1 MVGVAQM
8 SSPEWFTVVAAI
20 TDAQHLGEL
29 ESAAMNAL
37 KRALPRHQ
45 VSLRWVGQG
54 EPEPGMTVRVLGEVE
69 QYGWLLIHPAELTPA
84 EAKTLQAIERLIVT
98 GYERILNRSGRN
110 SLQQRLRF
118 KIEVLRD
125 SDDPDLICRQ
135 FGQVLSEL
143 IALPVNLG
151 IVVPSRSSAWL
162 ELTAQYSAQPGDGI
176 DQHRFWPVDTD
187 LSSVVIK
194 LGVPISSVAYLDDCG
209 RYDVRPHPDHQTPE
223 TAPSYWVGSP
233 IRFAGETLGAVYVCI
248 TTSVALDEAQRQT
261 VNEAAYYAGYLLR
274 PIILQRAAQ
283 RAQQQQEAWI
293 NIVSASAHLVDPE
306 RALQTM
312 LDASCRLLDVEGGG
326 LFLYNEAQNDLV
338 FRYAFGSQLH
348 KLLGF
353 RIPLTQGIV
362 GQSFTTGKPV
372 IINDATHDPRR
383 SYTLDRIVGVTCNNL
398 INVPFATPAG
408 VRANLQY
415 INRRSGAPFSET
427 DTEQIYAIA
436 GLMSLVLDHSQQ
448 WAKVETGIIRQM
460 RDLDR
465 WNAELRSVLALN
477 RELLSAASQEQLFRL
492 IIDTISQRMQFL
504 GAALF
509 VNRREHSVHPM
520 LECVAATGGLAGE
533 FLLGTY
539 LAAGRLDVLVN
550 EWSFGEHCFLLNRRS
565 PTFAVLFDLPPPP
578 NGQRI
583 EIGLNQWDTDDLLVV
598 LLRAANREVQAV
610 LLLDQPVSGQR
621 PAMADLQALTV
632 YASIAGAAID
642 MALLRDRQQRS
653 LERLTALNG
662 LGMVIHSQSLPQPQ
676 VLEMTARGMVE
687 IVSAKWAQIVLF
699 DEDRDELRI
708 ERTIG
713 ACSLNHDVVITLA
726 RRAILNRR
734 PVFRSATTVALPL
747 RGTQRMIGVTVI
759 GGDRALD
766 SADIEML
773 MLYATQT
780 AIAIESMRLLE
791 EVRRGRDNLARIMA
805 TIEDGLL
812 LFAANGTVIVAN
824 EAFARLTHTAE
835 WLPPL
840 QRIDGL
846 SMHELLEQW
855 TAQRLLD
862 PTTVTHL
869 QRSLTASGA
878 TGELAGSDGVFAWTL
893 TQASDFAAGHA
904 QTFLLTIRDV
914 TTAKKAERLRADLT
928 HMMIHDLR
936 QPLSSI
942 MLAFEQLVSE
952 LGNLLTERQQQAVRI
967 GQNSARQLLN
977 LVNTMLDIG
986 QLESG
991 QMPLDREPL
1000 PIESLIERVIDPLMI
1015 QAQLKGVKVLR
1026 RIDPQV
1032 RMLFADS
1039 AIIARVLQNLLDNA
1053 LKFSPPNSAITV
1065 EVNVAPA
1072 NGPDQTFSFS
1082 DDLTVSIPGDRVAH
1096 IVVRDQG
1103 PGIPPEEQEHIFER
1117 FSQVGRWR
1125 SEGSGLGLAFCR
1137 LAVVAHQGSIWVES
1151 EPDRGSAFHFTLPL
1165 AEIRGE

>member
-37 KRALPRHQ
+37 KLALPRHQ
-45 VSLRWVGQG
+45 VSLQWVGQG
-54 EPEPGMTVRVLGEVE
+54 ELEPSMTVRVLGEVD
-69 QYGWLLIHPAELTPA
+69 QYGWLLIHPPELTPA
-84 EAKTLQAIERLIVT
+84 EAEALQAIERLIVA
-98 GYERILNRSGRN
+98 GYERMLHRSGRKGWR
-110 SLQQRLRF
+110 QRLRF
-118 KIEVLRD
+118 EIEVLRD

-151 IVVPSRSSAWL
+151 VVVPIRSSEWL
-162 ELTAQYSAQPGDGI
+162 ELMAQYSAQSGDGAN
-176 DQHRFWPVDTD
+176 QQRFWPVDTD

-194 LGVPISSVAYLDDCG
+194 LGVPISSVAYLDDCA

-223 TAPSYWVGSP
+223 TALSYWVGSP

-248 TTSVALDEAQRQT
+248 TTTTALDEAQRQT
-261 VNEAAYYAGYLLR
+261 VDEAAYYACYLLR

-283 RAQQQQEAWI
+283 HAQEQRAAWMEL
-293 NIVSASAHLVDPE
+293 VAASASVVNPD

-312 LDASCRLLDVEGGG
+312 LDASCRLLDVRGGG
-326 LFLYNEAQNDLV
+326 LFIYDEAQNKLIL
-338 FRYAFGSQLH
+338 RYVTGQLSQTFVGLW
-348 KLLGF
+348 LSLSDDV
-353 RIPLTQGIV
+353 I
-362 GQSFTTGKPV
+362 GQSFTASKPI
-372 IINDATHDPRR
+372 IINDALNNPQSSHKVNGI
-383 SYTLDRIVGVTCNNL
+383 LGVVCHNL

-408 VRANLQY
+408 VRASLKY
-415 INRRSGAPFSET
+415 INRRGGAPFLEA
-427 DTEQIYAIA
+427 DIEQINAVA
-436 GLMSLVLDHSQQ
+436 GLMGQMIDRAQQ
-448 WAKVETGIIRQM
+448 LAYIETGIIRQI

-465 WNAELRSVLALN
+465 WNADLRSVLALN

-520 LECVAATGGLAGE
+520 LECVGATGGLAGE
-533 FLLGTY
+533 FPLGTY

-550 EWSFGEHCFLLNRRS
+550 EWSFGEHCFLLSRRS

-583 EIGLNQWDTDDLLVV
+583 EIGSNQWGTDDLLVV

-632 YASIAGAAID
+632 YASMAGAAID
-642 MALLRDRQQRS
+642 MTLLRDRQQRS

-699 DEDRDELRI
+699 DADRDDLRI

-713 ACSLNHDVVITLA
+713 ACSVSHDVVVTLA
-726 RRAILNRR
+726 RRAIINRR

-805 TIEDGLL
+805 AVENGLL
-812 LFAANGTVIVAN
+812 LFVANGTVIVAN
-824 EAFARLTHTAE
+824 EAFARLAHTAE
-835 WLPPL
+835 WSPPL

-855 TAQRLLD
+855 AVQRLLD
-862 PTTVTHL
+862 PTTVAHL
-869 QRSLTASGA
+869 QRSLTAAGA
-878 TGELAGSDGVFAWTL
+878 TGELAGSDGVFAWSS
-893 TQASDFAAGHA
+893 TQASDLAAGHA

-914 TTAKKAERLRADLT
+914 TVAKKAERLRADLT
-928 HMMIHDLR
+928 HMVIHDLR

-942 MLAFEQLVSE
+942 MLAFEQLMSE
-952 LGNLLTERQQQAVRI
+952 LGDLLTERQQQAVRI

-986 QLESG
+986 RLESG

-1000 PIESLIERVIDPLMI
+1000 PIENLIERVIDPLMI
-1015 QAQLKGVKVLR
+1015 QAQLKGVQVLQ
-1026 RIDPQV
+1026 RIDPRV

-1072 NGPDQTFSFS
+1072 NGPDQTVSFS
-1082 DDLTVSIPGDRVAH
+1082 DELTVSIPGDRVAH

-1103 PGIPPEEQEHIFER
+1103 PGIPPEEREHIFER
-1117 FSQVGRWR
+1117 FSQAGHRR

-1151 EPDRGSAFHFTLPL
+1151 ELDRGSAFHFTLPL